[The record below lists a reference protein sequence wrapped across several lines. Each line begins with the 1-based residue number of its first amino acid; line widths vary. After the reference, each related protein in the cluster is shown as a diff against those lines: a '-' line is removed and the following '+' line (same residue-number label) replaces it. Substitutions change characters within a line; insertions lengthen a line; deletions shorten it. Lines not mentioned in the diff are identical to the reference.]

1 VPEMAKAVVLGLI
14 QGLTEFLPVSSSG
27 HLVIATHL
35 LGKEA
40 ARPVADG
47 PEWVVCLHLATAA
60 ATLLVLRGEVR
71 TLARGFAAGAAQVL
85 HGGKVREVWRERPD
99 FAEAGLLVLAGVP
112 AGVVGLLLRRP
123 LEALTASPAP
133 AGGALLVTGGLLWLT
148 RIRRPVEE
156 GRRMTLSM
164 ALLMGLAQAAAL
176 VPGLSRSGA
185 TLSCGLLGGWRSRD
199 AVRFSFLMAVLPI
212 LAAAGLK
219 ATEIEAAGS
228 PVPLSALAV
237 GFLVALGGGYL
248 ALRWLIGV
256 VRHHHLH
263 RFAWYCW
270 AVGGAAILWG
280 LSHRP

>member
-1 VPEMAKAVVLGLI
+1 VPEILKAVILGLV
-14 QGLTEFLPVSSSG
+14 QGITEFLPVSSSG
-27 HLVIATHL
+27 HLVIAEHL
-35 LGKEA
+35 LGEGVA
-40 ARPVADG
+40 SPAADG

-71 TLARGFAAGAAQVL
+71 DLIRGFAAGVSEVL
-85 HGGKVREVWRERPD
+85 SGGRIGEVWRRRPG
-99 FAEAGLLVLAGVP
+99 FAEGVLLVLAGVP
-112 AGVVGLLLRRP
+112 AGVVGLLLRHA
-123 LEALTASPAP
+123 LEALTANPAA
-133 AGGALLVTGGLLWLT
+133 AGVALLVTGGLLWLT

-212 LAAAGLK
+212 LAAAGIK
-219 ATEIEAAGS
+219 ATEIEADGS

-237 GFLVALGGGYL
+237 GFLVALVSGYL

-270 AVGGAAILWG
+270 AAGGAAILWG